1 MLDFMENLKVKYT
14 DKSMNV
20 LGNYKNEYENIKDT
34 YNEKALRSKRSEYLN
49 LAEDK
54 LENIKR
60 QYLEQANL
68 EINQKLQEYQEK
80 KDNPPRLSIQEDILE
95 QLKISNNI
103 KQYEAKYK
111 ALDGEIIARALLEN
125 EMNDEYEFNIAKAIA
140 YDKIE
145 DKSQISNLKY
155 EGPIDKQIKEANL
168 YKFELQ
174 RLQITEGEYITRM
187 GTDVYSYITGESM
200 SDHYFK

>member
-1 MLDFMENLKVKYT
+1 MLDFMENLKAQYT

-20 LGNYKNEYENIKDT
+20 LGNYKNEYENIKDA
-34 YNEKALRSKRSEYLN
+34 YNEKALRSKKSEYLN
-49 LAEDK
+49 SAKDK

-125 EMNDEYEFNIAKAIA
+125 EMNDEYEFNIAKATA

-174 RLQITEGEYITRM
+174 RLQITQGEYITRM
-187 GTDVYSYITGESM
+187 GTDVYEYITGESM
-200 SDHYFK
+200 SDHFFK

>member
-1 MLDFMENLKVKYT
+1 MLDFMENLKSVYI
-14 DKSMNV
+14 DKSMNI
-20 LGNYKNEYENIKDT
+20 LDNYKNEYENIKDT
-34 YNEKALRSKRSEYLN
+34 YNDKALRSKKNEYLN
-49 LAEDK
+49 SAKDD

-68 EINQKLQEYQEK
+68 KINQKLQEYQEI
-80 KDNPPRLSIQEDILE
+80 KDNPPQLSIQEDMLK

-103 KQYEAKYK
+103 KQYESKYK
-111 ALDGEIIARALLEN
+111 ALDGEIIARALLEE

-145 DKSQISNLKY
+145 DKSKISNLKY

-174 RLQITEGEYITRM
+174 RLQMTQGEYITRM
-187 GTDVYSYITGESM
+187 GTNVYEHITGESM
-200 SDHYFK
+200 SDHFFK